1 MTDLLSAR
9 VAALRASVPEVEV
22 EACAALVRDG
32 ALLVDVRE
40 SDERE
45 AGSPQGAVGVSRGL
59 LELRIAE
66 LAPSPG
72 RTLLLVCGSG
82 TRSLFAA
89 EALRALGYS
98 DARSVRGG
106 VQRWREA
113 GLPMNAAGSGGLGAS
128 ERARY
133 ARHLALPEVG
143 EAGQLRLKVAR
154 VLLVGAGGLGSPAAL
169 YLAAAGVGTLD
180 VVDFDVVDRSNL
192 QRQVLHTEGRVGR
205 LKVES
210 AREALLALNPNVT
223 VNAHAAR
230 VTDESVDA
238 LVAPV
243 DVVVDGTDNFG
254 TRYRVNDA
262 CVRAGKPYVYG
273 SVHRFEGQ
281 VGVFW
286 PASPGGP
293 SPCYRCLF
301 PAPPPPSLAPN
312 CAQVGVLGVLPGVV
326 GLLQAVEALKLL
338 LGLGTPLVGQV
349 ACYDALAA
357 ELSRLRVPRALECAT
372 CGTGVTGM

>member
-32 ALLVDVRE
+32 ALLIDVRE
-40 SDERE
+40 TDERE

-66 LAPSPG
+66 LAPSPE

-113 GLPMNAAGSGGLGAS
+113 GLPMNAAGSGGLGPS

-143 EAGQLRLKVAR
+143 EAGQLRLKAAR

-243 DVVVDGTDNFG
+243 DVVLDGTDNFG

-286 PASPGGP
+286 PAWPGGP
-293 SPCYRCLF
+293 SSCYRCLF
-301 PAPPPPSLAPN
+301 PAAPPPSLAPN
-312 CAQVGVLGVLPGVV
+312 CAQVGVLGVLPGIV
-326 GLLQAVEALKLL
+326 GLLQAVEVLKLL
-338 LGLGTPLVGQV
+338 LRLGTPLVGQV

-372 CGTGVTGM
+372 CGAGVT